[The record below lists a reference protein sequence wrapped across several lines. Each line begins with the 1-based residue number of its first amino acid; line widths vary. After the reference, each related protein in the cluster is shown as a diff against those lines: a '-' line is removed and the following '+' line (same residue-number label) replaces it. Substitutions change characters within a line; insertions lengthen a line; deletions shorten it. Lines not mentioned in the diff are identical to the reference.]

1 MKTNFCSFWEWPF
14 YLGFTVHEIPS
25 MIGVKY
31 YFYIKINSECTQKNS
46 LPEMVLLCT
55 HNIQALYLGL
65 HARKPVFGGLQT
77 TKGQTSLRI
86 CTDWS
91 APFSFTFL
99 EVSYLNMLQAQFQ
112 FFLASLCSWGDWFYC
127 RFHCQ
132 KPRRQFLSRRGPN
145 NLYPANIFVL
155 KMLSAFYICCIDST
169 ANQITMI
176 IDANTM
182 DPDQTARRGAV
193 MVGSG
198 SILFAITLPNTW
210 VKVQNFPNPEL
221 LKFKYQILQYAF
233 KILVFQV

>member
-1 MKTNFCSFWEWPF
+1 
-14 YLGFTVHEIPS
+14 
-25 MIGVKY
+25 
-31 YFYIKINSECTQKNS
+31 
-46 LPEMVLLCT
+46 
-55 HNIQALYLGL
+55 
-65 HARKPVFGGLQT
+65 
-77 TKGQTSLRI
+77 
-86 CTDWS
+86 
-91 APFSFTFL
+91 
-99 EVSYLNMLQAQFQ
+99 
-112 FFLASLCSWGDWFYC
+112 
-127 RFHCQ
+127 
-132 KPRRQFLSRRGPN
+132 
-145 NLYPANIFVL
+145 
-155 KMLSAFYICCIDST
+155 MLSAFYICCIDST